1 MHRNSPTAMQ
11 NSKNFPG
18 ATPPG
23 PPLYGREEEAEGK
36 GVAVARFL
44 TTKNRRASVPA
55 AELYRDREFVKTF
68 FAEDAVI

>member
-1 MHRNSPTAMQ
+1 MQ

-23 PPLYGREEEAEGK
+23 PAFYGREEEAEGK

-44 TTKNRRASVPA
+44 TTKHRRASVPA
-55 AELYRDREFVKTF
+55 AELYRVREIVKTF